1 MKKKVICCV
10 LVFFLLTFLVLSYFG
25 IYSFQREEQPDLFF
39 GVDVAYE
46 DMEKIKDLVDE
57 VDSYTNL
64 FIVGSTGISQ
74 NIVKLNEMC
83 QYLYDKGFYFIIYL
97 EWPPRAQWLI
107 NSKLKWGNRLLGF
120 YAFDEAGG
128 YQLDLHQYRSV
139 NYADNITDAANQF
152 IGSLNRSLNFIN
164 IGFTE
169 STNFPLFTS
178 DYALYWFDYKGG
190 YDVVLAQLGWNYSRQ
205 LNIDMVRGAATVQD
219 KEWGVIVTWTY
230 NNPPYIES
238 GSELY
243 EDLVVAYENGAK
255 YIVIFDSNKNYTE
268 GILEAEHF
276 EAMKNFWEYAEENK
290 REPVQLEDRV
300 AFVLPENFAYG
311 FRGPLDKIWGL
322 WEAESIPEFS
332 EELCTKLNSLMVN
345 YEKNLDII
353 YNEKLEFD
361 KSYGRYF
368 FWNGTILEP

>member
-10 LVFFLLTFLVLSYFG
+10 LVFFLFTFLVLSYFG
-25 IYSFQREEQPDLFF
+25 IYSFQRVEQPDLFF

-57 VDSYTNL
+57 VESYTNL
-64 FIVGSTGISQ
+64 FVVGCTGISQ
-74 NIVKLNEMC
+74 NIVKLDEMC

-230 NNPPYIES
+230 NNQPYIES
-238 GSELY
+238 GPELY

-268 GILEAEHF
+268 GILEAEHL
-276 EAMKNFWEYAEENK
+276 EAMKNFWEYTEENK

-332 EELCTKLNSLMVN
+332 EELCTKLNSLMDN

-353 YNEKLEFD
+353 YNENLEFD
-361 KSYGRYF
+361 KSYRKYF